1 MADNIC
7 WLHERMADVDRLR
20 ERIDDVQDVLAAL
33 MSNTPGV
40 PIVFP
45 AEQAQTPDVPPR
57 NLGFV
62 SSPVSP
68 APQLSPLS
76 GAPLT
81 PAHVRLLNEIID
93 ATVLDERKDPVTRM
107 LDDFTVDELNKWSA
121 ILGRSEEADEE
132 RYNEGKRQRI
142 A

>member
-1 MADNIC
+1 M
-7 WLHERMADVDRLR
+7 
-20 ERIDDVQDVLAAL
+20 
-33 MSNTPGV
+33 
-40 PIVFP
+40 
-45 AEQAQTPDVPPR
+45 PPR

-93 ATVLDERKDPVTRM
+93 ATVLERKDPVTRM

-132 RYNEGKRQRI
+132 RYNEIKRQRI